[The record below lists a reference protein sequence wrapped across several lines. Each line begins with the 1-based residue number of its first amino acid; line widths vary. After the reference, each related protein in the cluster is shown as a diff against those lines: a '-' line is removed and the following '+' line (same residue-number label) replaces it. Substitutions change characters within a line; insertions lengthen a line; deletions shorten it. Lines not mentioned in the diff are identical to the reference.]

1 MQRNKSYKG
10 FFPAI
15 ASDLSKN
22 GTRPGILHDQSK
34 QLQLELNALTLSQ
47 SLAASLFWNRS

>member
-1 MQRNKSYKG
+1 MQRNKSLKG

-22 GTRPGILHDQSK
+22 GTRPGILQDQSK
-34 QLQLELNALTLSQ
+34 QLQLELNAPTLSQ
-47 SLAASLFWNRS
+47 SLAASLF